1 MKLISEYAVSCN
13 ENSLQHKI
21 LYITAVLI
29 VMLQSSLHLLPCS
42 TYHKLSS
49 QLHLLVTGTYINNL
63 FQFQLLLAEDGSG
76 KGAGLVAAI
85 ALRLK
90 RRFSET

>member
-21 LYITAVLI
+21 LYMIAVFI
-29 VMLQSSLHLLPCS
+29 VMLQSSLRLLPCS

-49 QLHLLVTGTYINNL
+49 QLHLFVSGIYINNL

-90 RRFSET
+90 QRFSGT

>member
-1 MKLISEYAVSCN
+1 MSTKICISLVTYMN
-13 ENSLQHKI
+13 F
-21 LYITAVLI
+21 
-29 VMLQSSLHLLPCS
+29 LPCS
-42 TYHKLSS
+42 TYHKLPS
-49 QLHLLVTGTYINNL
+49 QLHLLVSGNYINNL

-90 RRFSET
+90 QRFSET